1 MPSFAWPPPPPAV
14 DDPRALTK
22 PELVHLDHF
31 LHPPPRL
38 SRSKQRFSSLHR
50 IERVAHPRKRPRER
64 RLHLVGRLV
73 EDTLATNRS
82 KPAHDT
88 DPFEVP
94 RPHARAALADAERQ
108 GDLIEAERTFAGEQQ
123 TKHPADAQREPVLP
137 VEVSDVIGDLKP

>member
-1 MPSFAWPPPPPAV
+1 MTSFAWPTTPPAV
-14 DDPRALTK
+14 DDSRALTK

-50 IERVAHPRKRPRER
+50 IERVAHPCKRPRER

-88 DPFEVP
+88 DPFQVP
-94 RPHARAALADAERQ
+94 RRDAGAALADAESQ
-108 GDLIEAERTFAGEQQ
+108 SDLIEAERSFAAEQQ
-123 TKHPADAQREPVLP
+123 PKHPADAQREPVLP
-137 VEVSDVIGDLKP
+137 VEMS